1 MRILFSATPAA
12 GHVLPL
18 VPLASAAGDAG
29 HDVAFLTGPDMAGY
43 LGSRELGGC
52 TRSASCRWPGC
63 CPR

>member
-18 VPLASAAGDAG
+18 VPLADAAGDAG

-43 LGSRELGGC
+43 TFRRDTVTFKVVGC
-52 TRSASCRWPGC
+52 WH
-63 CPR
+63 